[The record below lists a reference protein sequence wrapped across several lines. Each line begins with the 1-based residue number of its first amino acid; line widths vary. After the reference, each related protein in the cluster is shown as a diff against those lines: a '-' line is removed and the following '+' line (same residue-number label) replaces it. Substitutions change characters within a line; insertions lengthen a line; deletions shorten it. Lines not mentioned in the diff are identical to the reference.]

1 MWPFLLDGEL
11 VGRVDLKADRAAG
24 VLHVRGA
31 FTEGGRDRR
40 RIAAALAAE
49 LASMAE
55 WLGLQGVRVGD
66 RGDLAGALAA
76 CC

>member
-1 MWPFLLDGEL
+1 MQQRDAWNGVNILKTAWDG
-11 VGRVDLKADRAAG
+11 K
-24 VLHVRGA
+24 
-31 FTEGGRDRR
+31 
-40 RIAAALAAE
+40 IAAALAAE